1 MGAVVRWRRKEAAQ
15 NCTRYSE
22 GKQKGG
28 GLQERTV
35 TPCQQKRHTFA
46 SRAQQERH
54 ADLEACLLYFLQP
67 SRQGGKDEAANQ
79 ATAANGE
86 KDSNV
91 EKKSART
98 GRACFPGIKGL
109 CQHSSRATCGTL
121 FDTTGTISV

>member
-1 MGAVVRWRRKEAAQ
+1 MEEERSSTELQTVLRGKAERWRLAGA
-15 NCTRYSE
+15 
-22 GKQKGG
+22 
-28 GLQERTV
+28 V
-35 TPCQQKRHTFA
+35 TPCQQRRHTFA

-54 ADLEACLLYFLQP
+54 ADLEACLHCFLQP

-98 GRACFPGIKGL
+98 GRACFPGIKGS
-109 CQHSSRATCGTL
+109 C
-121 FDTTGTISV
+121 